1 FGQGLTCWNSLGF
14 GKSSYSVQ
22 VKKNAQGLRPYSSVN
37 ENLFFRGVAATV
49 GNKWITATAFAS
61 RKKIDA
67 NVNSDSL
74 IQDDALVISSL
85 ALGGLHRTNAEL
97 ADKDAI
103 TESIFGGN
111 VQFEKGVWKTGVV
124 GVYQQYSDSIQARTD
139 WYNQY
144 KFSGRENYVTG
155 WYGEGVWKNISMFSE
170 ISRSANGAVAG
181 LGGFSAALHN
191 YVSASLVYRN
201 FARDFQAVYSSAFAE
216 GSNNFPSNENGLYMG
231 IQTQLSKF
239 LSLNAYT
246 DAVNFPW
253 LRYQVSAPS
262 GFSDNLIQL
271 NYKPDKKH
279 ELYLR
284 YRNRKS
290 VVDQN
295 SLGNIDYP
303 VDKVNQQMRLN
314 FIFSPTQD
322 IRLHSRLEWT
332 SYQEEGQVR
341 EQGYLIFQ
349 DITWKKL
356 NVPFSITGR
365 YAIFRT
371 DGWNAR
377 MYAYEN
383 DVLYSYSIPP
393 YYGSGARAYIIFKF
407 DVKRN
412 VDLWLRLAQW
422 TYTDRNTISS
432 GNSEINGPRKTD
444 LTVQLRMKF

>member
-1 FGQGLTCWNSLGF
+1 
-14 GKSSYSVQ
+14 
-22 VKKNAQGLRPYSSVN
+22 
-37 ENLFFRGVAATV
+37 
-49 GNKWITATAFAS
+49 
-61 RKKIDA
+61 
-67 NVNSDSL
+67 
-74 IQDDALVISSL
+74 
-85 ALGGLHRTNAEL
+85 
-97 ADKDAI
+97 
-103 TESIFGGN
+103 
-111 VQFEKGVWKTGVV
+111 
-124 GVYQQYSDSIQARTD
+124 
-139 WYNQY
+139 
-144 KFSGRENYVTG
+144 
-155 WYGEGVWKNISMFSE
+155 
-170 ISRSANGAVAG
+170 
-181 LGGFSAALHN
+181 
-191 YVSASLVYRN
+191 
-201 FARDFQAVYSSAFAE
+201 
-216 GSNNFPSNENGLYMG
+216 
-231 IQTQLSKF
+231 
-239 LSLNAYT
+239 
-246 DAVNFPW
+246 
-253 LRYQVSAPS
+253 
-262 GFSDNLIQL
+262 
-271 NYKPDKKH
+271 
-279 ELYLR
+279 
-284 YRNRKS
+284 